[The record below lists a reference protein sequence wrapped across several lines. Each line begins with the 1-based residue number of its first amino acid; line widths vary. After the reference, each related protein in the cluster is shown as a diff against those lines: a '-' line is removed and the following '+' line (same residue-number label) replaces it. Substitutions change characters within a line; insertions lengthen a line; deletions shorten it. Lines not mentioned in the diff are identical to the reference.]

1 MQSWQTVEGQT
12 THLPEVRK
20 LVEGAKSGR
29 TLCLDPVPRRT
40 EGEVMPETYPAWCPA
55 CDNWYESRGKLI
67 EHLKKALNEGD
78 RIHVE
83 VINLEDWTEEL
94 DG

>member
-1 MQSWQTVEGQT
+1 
-12 THLPEVRK
+12 
-20 LVEGAKSGR
+20 
-29 TLCLDPVPRRT
+29 
-40 EGEVMPETYPAWCPA
+40 MPETYPAWCPA